1 MIEAWLYEN
10 YNLKRSI
17 EMFDVELT
25 RFNHMSLLIKLMHA
39 GVNYKLLYIFLLIF
53 LGILKL
59 SDPLYGINYTSIK

>member
-25 RFNHMSLLIKLMHA
+25 RFNHMSLLIKLMRA
-39 GVNYKLLYIFLLIF
+39 GVNYERVF
-53 LGILKL
+53 
-59 SDPLYGINYTSIK
+59 